1 MSLTV
6 VRRRIM
12 WDLVEEVGFQLDL
25 EKLGGM
31 GTEGMEHTKAIISVG
46 LVKWGVS
53 MALVVPVII
62 RN

>member
-1 MSLTV
+1 
-6 VRRRIM
+6 M